1 MIKILYFIISI
12 IALFFLYSCKTY
24 KVMEYQE
31 EYSSTPLYMDEIFF
45 VNCSK
50 DKCNTDL
57 TDSLV
62 LIMKNALFDLDLD
75 IIYQDSLT
83 NVYNDSVWMDL
94 VPPKYYAPNK
104 VNFNYFKQY
113 PYKNEGIKIVPFL
126 RYNSRYGFSTA
137 SHTYLISIHFIIFI
151 IDKNETIYEAHSWI
165 TNTTHYVPSIDDFNK
180 EDINTSEFIKP
191 VIYKALNPYI
201 ERSGNGRVIKE
212 KKDREKRRSENNIKV
227 FN

>member
-1 MIKILYFIISI
+1 
-12 IALFFLYSCKTY
+12 
-24 KVMEYQE
+24 
-31 EYSSTPLYMDEIFF
+31 MDEIFF

-50 DKCNTDL
+50 DRCNTEL

-62 LIMKNALFDLDLD
+62 VIMKDALSDLKLD
-75 IIYQDSLT
+75 IIYEDSLT
-83 NVYNDSVWMDL
+83 NLYNDSVWMDL

-137 SHTYLISIHFIIFI
+137 HHTYSISIHFIIFI
-151 IDKNETIYEAHSWI
+151 IDKDETIYEAHSWI
-165 TNTTHYVPSIDDFNK
+165 TNTTFYVPSIDNFKK
-180 EDINTSEFIKP
+180 EDIYTPAFIKP

-201 ERSGNGRVIKE
+201 ERSGNGKVIE
-212 KKDREKRRSENNIKV
+212 GKRRELEANLKKQR
-227 FN
+227 